1 MFSELD
7 FAFLFSFK
15 ERIRGPDEVLWY
27 KNSDKKSRETIPWI
41 QIMGLRVDGSWAEW
55 RILKNICIN

>member
-7 FAFLFSFK
+7 FAFLFSLK

-27 KNSDKKSRETIPWI
+27 KNSDKKSLVKQSP
-41 QIMGLRVDGSWAEW
+41 GSRSWDFV
-55 RILKNICIN
+55 